1 MYMENKMSLKEK
13 SLVFI
18 GFMGVGKTTI
28 GELVAEKLN
37 RDFIDIDREIE
48 KEYGMPTTEIF
59 KTFGEKEFRAKE
71 KAVIQFYSKQK
82 SKIISVGGGAF
93 LQEEIR
99 SICLENCIV
108 FFLDLSFELWKERM
122 SLIIDTRPVLQ
133 GRSIEEIEDLFLNR
147 QKIYSSHHFKVAT
160 DNKNEEEVANYII
173 ECLTNK
179 SE

>member
-1 MYMENKMSLKEK
+1 MENKMSLKEK

-37 RDFIDIDREIE
+37 RDFVDIDREIE

-71 KAVIQFYSKQK
+71 KAVIQSYSKQK

-122 SLIIDTRPVLQ
+122 NLIIDTRPVLQ
-133 GRSIEEIEDLFLNR
+133 GRNIEEIEELFHSR
-147 QKIYSSHHFKVAT
+147 QEIYSSHHFKVIT
-160 DNKNEEEVANYII
+160 DNKNEEDVANYII
-173 ECLTNK
+173 ECLTK
-179 SE
+179 ESE

>member
-1 MYMENKMSLKEK
+1 MENKMSLKEK

-71 KAVIQFYSKQK
+71 KAVIQSYSKQK

-122 SLIIDTRPVLQ
+122 NLIIDTRPVLQ
-133 GRSIEEIEDLFLNR
+133 GRNIEEIEELFHSR
-147 QKIYSSHHFKVAT
+147 QEIYSSHHFKVIT

-173 ECLTNK
+173 ECLTK
-179 SE
+179 ESE